1 MTRFCLAN
9 ITWNR
14 KEWRGVDVNPKA
26 GHRAVR
32 DAIANESFNFDFSKR
47 DFDTKRDLDTETH
60 VYGHVQK
67 SQHPVRFEP
76 PGFIFFISKN
86 LDNDQNMVVGIYG
99 NAEFLKDEKTYKFD
113 DKHKIISSIRAEKR
127 FSILFP
133 KYLDARDYFEAKPIV
148 PQVGFTYSIT
158 RDMAARIVSD
168 EIEELAYTHGNGADL
183 AKLYRIFEQVS
194 GEAYPAWLDLE
205 QERLD
210 GLVSREPKTAL
221 IAAIRD
227 LEAAKGRLVEC
238 KGVHMSRNA
247 ALIIHIKA
255 LREHRCQIC
264 GTAIGRRNG
273 PPYVEAAH
281 IKPKREGGSENLDN
295 IMILCPNHHKEFDVG
310 DRVVTEHTDRHVEF
324 VMNGKKHLVPL
335 DVGDTDGG

>member
-1 MTRFCLAN
+1 MQRLFVA
-9 ITWNR
+9 
-14 KEWRGVDVNPKA
+14 
-26 GHRAVR
+26 
-32 DAIANESFNFDFSKR
+32 AI
-47 DFDTKRDLDTETH
+47 
-60 VYGHVQK
+60 
-67 SQHPVRFEP
+67 
-76 PGFIFFISKN
+76 
-86 LDNDQNMVVGIYG
+86 
-99 NAEFLKDEKTYKFD
+99 
-113 DKHKIISSIRAEKR
+113 
-127 FSILFP
+127 
-133 KYLDARDYFEAKPIV
+133 
-148 PQVGFTYSIT
+148 
-158 RDMAARIVSD
+158 
-168 EIEELAYTHGNGADL
+168 
-183 AKLYRIFEQVS
+183 
-194 GEAYPAWLDLE
+194 
-205 QERLD
+205 
-210 GLVSREPKTAL
+210 